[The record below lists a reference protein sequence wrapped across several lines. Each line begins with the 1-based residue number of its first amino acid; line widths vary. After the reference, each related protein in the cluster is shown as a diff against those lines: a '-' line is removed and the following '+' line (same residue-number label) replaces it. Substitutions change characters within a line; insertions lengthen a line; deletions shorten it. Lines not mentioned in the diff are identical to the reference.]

1 MVINQQNLASMYIA
15 LDTAFNDA
23 FKGALTF
30 YERIAMIV
38 SSNSRVNDYKFM
50 LQFPMLREWIGDRV
64 IRSLSAQNFT
74 IENKDYEVT
83 IEVDRNDIQDDN
95 IGIYNPIIGELGRA
109 AAQHPDKL
117 MAALMTGAFSTAC
130 YDGQYFIDTDH
141 PVGSGTKS
149 NHGGGSSQPWLVL
162 DTTRS
167 IKPFIFQRR
176 TTPTLTRM
184 DKPDDENAF
193 MRKKFRYGVDY
204 RGAAGYGLW
213 QLAYGSK
220 DTLNSTN
227 LRAAITAMKG
237 FTNDEGEP
245 LGITPNL
252 LVVSPD
258 NMFAARDI
266 LLSNIVLGDGTAG
279 GAKSNTDMGILELL
293 VVDWL

>member
-1 MVINQQNLASMYIA
+1 MIVNQENLASMYIA
-15 LDTAFNDA
+15 LNTIFNNA
-23 FKGALTF
+23 FKDTKSF
-30 YERIAMIV
+30 YERVAMV
-38 SSNSRVNDYKFM
+38 VPSNARSNDYKFM
-50 LQFPMLREWIGDRV
+50 LQFPMLQEWIGDRV
-64 IRSLSAQNFT
+64 IKSLSAQSFT
-74 IENKDYEVT
+74 IENKNYEVT
-83 IEVDRNDIQDDN
+83 IEIDGNDIQDDN

-117 MAALMTGAFSTAC
+117 VAELLNGAFSTVC
-130 YDGQYFIDTDH
+130 FDGQNFIDTDH
-141 PVGSGTKS
+141 PVGSGTQT
-149 NHGGGSSQPWLVL
+149 NHGGGTSDPWFVL
-162 DTTRS
+162 DTTRN

-176 TTPTLTRM
+176 TMPQLVRQ
-184 DKPDDENAF
+184 DRPDHENYF
-193 MRKKFRYGVDY
+193 MRNKFRYGVDY

-227 LRAAITAMKG
+227 LRAAIIAMKN

-252 LVVSPD
+252 LVVSPN

-266 LLSNIVLGDGTAG
+266 LLSNFVLGDGTAG
-279 GAKSNTDMGILELL
+279 GAKSNTDMGILDLL